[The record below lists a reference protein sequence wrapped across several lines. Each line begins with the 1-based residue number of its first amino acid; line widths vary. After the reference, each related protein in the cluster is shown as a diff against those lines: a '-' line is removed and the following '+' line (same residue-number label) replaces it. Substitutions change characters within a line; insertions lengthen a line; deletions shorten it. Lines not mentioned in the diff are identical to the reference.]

1 MAAETIGIIGL
12 GLLGSAIS
20 ERLQQA
26 GFDLLG
32 YDVESSRLRGLADR
46 GGRPAASA
54 ADVARSADRIILSL
68 PDSNIVASVLQ
79 GLSDELRPD
88 LKIID
93 TTTGE
98 PARSTQLGLGLSE
111 RGIHYLD
118 ATVSGSSEQVRHR
131 DVIVLVGGERAV
143 SDACGDLFATFA
155 RAWYHLGTWGTGARM
170 KLVVNLVLGL
180 NRLALAEG
188 LTFARACG
196 VDLAE
201 TLRVL
206 SDSAAYSKV
215 MDAKGRKMI
224 EQDFAPQA
232 KLSQHLKDVRLI
244 LAEALRAGADVPV
257 SKLHHDLL
265 TRLEE
270 GGLGGLDNSAI
281 LRAFE

>member
-20 ERLQQA
+20 ERLRQA
-26 GFDLLG
+26 GVDLLG
-32 YDVESSRLRGLADR
+32 YDVDPSRLRELTER

-54 ADVARSADRIILSL
+54 AEVARCADRIILSL
-68 PDSNIVASVLQ
+68 PDSNVVASVVQ
-79 GLSDELRPD
+79 GVSDELRPD

-98 PARSTQLGLGLSE
+98 PARTAQLGLRLSE
-111 RGIHYLD
+111 RGVHYLD
-118 ATVSGSSEQVRHR
+118 ATISGSSEQVRHR
-131 DVIVLVGGERAV
+131 DVIVLVGGERGV

-155 RAWYHLGTWGTGARM
+155 RAWYHVGTWGSGARM

-188 LTFARACG
+188 LAFARAYG
-196 VDLAE
+196 MDLAE

-206 SDSAAYSKV
+206 RDSAGYSKV
-215 MDAKGRKMI
+215 MDTKGRKMI

-244 LAEALRAGADVPV
+244 LAEAQRAGVHVPV

-270 GGLGGLDNSAI
+270 AGLGGLDNSAI
-281 LRAFE
+281 IRAFG